1 MSIFI
6 GTASDYSTLQ
16 KESLSKRAKVK
27 DWEEFLTSQPAV
39 QNIQSAYETQRQDIV
54 GQANYDISS
63 AYANYKRNEMTAL
76 QNAKLGSGFREQI
89 ASELGASFGKQRQ
102 DIQRQEAQGLAKTY
116 QEEVKD
122 LQSVYGEYEKELG
135 SRAENLQKI
144 EKLAYDYGQIKD
156 LKLLNQS
163 IGAGG
168 YGFYT
173 TNEKGETTITN
184 TGREFFNKLLN
195 TPGFAEHVYESD
207 PELYEYY
214 STNIGDV
221 RELIGGIDR
230 ESGKYEANK
239 YLSTS
244 EEYANKIASAKN
256 RLGANFENL
265 VFDVELVGGADKKVK
280 FKTQDGNEYT
290 LQANRRDKNKS
301 EKLSERFPTAQPG
314 EIIKDDDEYFIK
326 IEDRWWRI
334 KDDLPWIQKPQVAKT
349 SFWDNLKSNGIQSP
363 SI

>member
-27 DWEEFLTSQPAV
+27 DWEEFLTSQPAI
-39 QNIQSAYETQRQDIV
+39 QNIQSAYETQRQDIA

-102 DIQRQEAQGLAKTY
+102 DIQKQEAQGLAKTY

-122 LQSVYGEYEKELG
+122 LQSVYGEYEKEI
-135 SRAENLQKI
+135 SDRSEKLQKI
-144 EKLAYDYGQIKD
+144 EKLAYDYGEIKD

-163 IGAGG
+163 IESGG
-168 YGFYT
+168 YGFYE

-195 TPGFAEHVYESD
+195 TPGFAEHVYQSD

-221 RELIGGIDR
+221 REFIGGVDR
-230 ESGKYEANK
+230 TSGKYEANK
-239 YLSTS
+239 YLSQS
-244 EEYANKIASAKN
+244 AEYANRETEAKY
-256 RLGANFENL
+256 RLGSNYERV
-265 VFDVELVGGADKKVK
+265 VFDAKITGGLDKKVT
-280 FKTQDGNEYT
+280 FKNYYGDEYT
-290 LQANRRDKNKS
+290 LQANKRNDKQAKELDKKFEKIRDN
-301 EKLSERFPTAQPG
+301 
-314 EIIKDDDEYFIK
+314 EIVKDGTKYYIK
-326 IEDRWWRI
+326 IDKEWWLI
-334 KDDLPWIQKPQVAKT
+334 KDDLPDDVAV
-349 SFWDNLKSNGIQSP
+349 Q
-363 SI
+363 